1 MKRMTIN
8 EAGVATYLLLPDFS
22 VTVDLEKAFG
32 YTKLSPIAQSAVGFA
47 TGHVLRNSTA
57 GLLKDE
63 FKSGGYSEAKDAISA
78 RAKTLN
84 EGKWAAVRQAGESA
98 AGTLLAQALAEIIG
112 SDVKSAA
119 EQIDAA
125 VEEAMNEKSMDP
137 DASQEE
143 LTAEQKTERRKLIAA
158 VHKEFGKDPQVKA
171 VMTRISA
178 ENAAKRAAE
187 AAKEAEGKVS
197 AFAKK

>member
-1 MKRMTIN
+1 MKRMSIN
-8 EAGVATYLLLPDFS
+8 EAGLASYSLLPDYS
-22 VTVDLEKAFG
+22 VQVDLEKAFG
-32 YTKLSPIAQSAVGFA
+32 YSGLSPIAQNAVGFA
-47 TGHVLRNSTA
+47 VGHVLRNSTA

-63 FKSGGYSEAKDAISA
+63 YKAGGFSEAKEAIAA

-98 AGTLLAQALAEIIG
+98 AGTLLAQALAKIIG
-112 SDVKSAA
+112 SDVKTAA

-125 VEEAMNEKSMDP
+125 VEEAMNEKGMDP
-137 DASQEE
+137 EASQDE

-158 VHKEFGKDPQVKA
+158 VHKEFAKDAQVKA
-171 VMTRISA
+171 VMTQISA

-197 AFAKK
+197 AFAKQ